1 MSQSEIVFRA
11 APGAPCDVCGSES
24 SGCSRL
30 ADGARFCRGT
40 PLDGQA
46 FTKLKDTNNAGFA
59 VYRRTEE
66 TNAGKRGK
74 GRKAKSLPSLP
85 PAPPVAPAEP
95 TTAPKLEIDWAE
107 RCARFADA
115 EHFPLERQSQLAEQL
130 GVPVEA
136 IAELPGVGVNGY
148 DGLGANDVNATFPER
163 DEFGNVIGLTE
174 RRPHSKPKHYFHPGG
189 SRGLT
194 IPRFALDT
202 LKLVFVVEG
211 ATDTLALCG
220 AGIDAIGRPGAEGK
234 TALLAAWLGGLP
246 SDTEI
251 IVVGE
256 NDEKPD
262 GKTPG
267 RDGAIKVAR
276 ELTRA
281 LGREVRWTLPP
292 VGSKDVRDWLRS
304 NTSSRDSAEW
314 HRAGKELR
322 EALVA
327 AANSVLIDD
336 PTTTDQVDQAAKLDE
351 DNGRT
356 DDPATWDCTPDNPLR
371 LAEGFLATQ
380 AGPGGELLLRYWRS
394 EYYRWF
400 GGAYRHVEEVEL
412 ECQLVAFVHADA
424 ARVHGLELV
433 AWNRKSSD
441 GRGPAP
447 KIRNVTTGLIRN
459 VVQAFRSLIVLSSSI
474 DAPAWIDG
482 CTGPNPVD
490 LVVCSNGI
498 VDTRTGDLLPPN
510 PRFFT
515 FAATTFEYQ
524 PDNTEC
530 PNLHKFFVDIWSDTP
545 DQIESLQEWIG
556 YLLTADTSMQKML
569 FMLGP
574 PRAGKGTIARLIEEL
589 VGKNNVISPKL
600 SKLSDSFGLAPLL
613 NKTVATVS
621 DLRLSDT
628 LDSHSIVENLLSIT
642 GEDTFTCDRKF
653 LSVVTTK
660 LPTRFVILSNELPRL
675 NDSSGAIYTRMI
687 LLRFTESFLGRED
700 PNLTR
705 KLISELPAIFNWAII
720 GLRRLRERGRFLQP
734 VVGLSILQQMR
745 DIGSPVGAFIRECC
759 EIAEGTH
766 TPIKEMFDK
775 WKDWCR
781 DNGRKDAGTV
791 QVFGRNLTSAS
802 LKIEIKRI
810 GSDGN
815 RVRCYTGIRI
825 LDASERHQDRENDDY
840 VRDTSA
846 NVRNDSFIADV
857 TKHCKNQCQT
867 DLFSSTS
874 ATSAINGVHPPLMRT
889 SAGTHA
895 HTPTLAHAHAQY
907 PSQNI
912 ADVADVTNY
921 ENSNSTNS
929 SVKTTSARPQS
940 VSNIADVTA
949 DVTVSDVPDDED
961 LYASLKLDFTTL
973 PRGSGMEVVVLSDV
987 AYYLVTP
994 ALMVHFESHESEFD
1008 GGRLASQAKEFLKD
1022 MRRVWDYVSARYDL
1036 SEIQQARALGP
1047 IDLPEAHFPI

>member
-1 MSQSEIVFRA
+1 MSQSEVVARA
-11 APGAPCDVCGSES
+11 SVGNPCDVCGSES

-40 PLDGQA
+40 PLDTEA
-46 FTKLKDTNNAGFA
+46 FTKLKDTDNAGFA
-59 VYRRTEE
+59 VYRRAEE
-66 TNAGKRGK
+66 TAAGKTKRGK
-74 GRKAKSLPSLP
+74 GRGKKLPSLP
-85 PAPPVAPAEP
+85 PAPPVAPAES
-95 TTAPKLEIDWAE
+95 TTRSKPEIDWSK
-107 RCARFADA
+107 RCETFADD
-115 EHFPLERQSQLAEQL
+115 EHFPPERQSQLAEQL

-136 IAELPGVGVNGY
+136 IAELPGVGANGY
-148 DGLGANDVNATFPER
+148 DGIGENDVNAIFPER
-163 DEFGNVIGLTE
+163 DQFGAVIGLTE
-174 RRPHSKPKHYFHPGG
+174 RRPNSKPKHYFHPGG

-194 IPRFALDT
+194 IPRLGLDT
-202 LKLVFVVEG
+202 PKLVFVVEG

-220 AGIDAIGRPGAEGK
+220 AGIDAVGRPGAEGK

-276 ELTRA
+276 ELTTA
-281 LGREVRWTLPP
+281 LGRVVRWTLPP

-304 NTSSRDSAEW
+304 NTSSLDSAEW
-314 HRAGKELR
+314 LRAGNELR

-412 ECQLVAFVHADA
+412 ECQLVAYVHADA

-459 VVQAFRSLIVLSSSI
+459 VVQAFRSLVVLSSSI

-482 CTGPNPVD
+482 CTGPEPVD

-530 PNLHKFFVDIWSDTP
+530 PNLHKFFADIWSDTP
-545 DQIESLQEWIG
+545 DQIDSLQEWIG

-600 SKLSDSFGLAPLL
+600 SKLSDNFGLAPLL

-653 LSVVTTK
+653 LSVVTAK

-700 PNLTR
+700 LNLTR
-705 KLISELPAIFNWAII
+705 KLIAELPAIFNWSLV
-720 GLRRLRERGRFLQP
+720 GLRRLRERGRFVQP
-734 VVGLSILQQMR
+734 VGGKELLQQMK
-745 DIGSPVGAFIRECC
+745 DVGSPISVFVRECC
-759 EIAEGTH
+759 EVKNGVH
-766 TPIKEMFDK
+766 VLVKELYDR
-775 WKDWCR
+775 WCDWCR
-781 DNGRKDAGTV
+781 ENGRKEPGAV
-791 QVFGRNLTSAS
+791 QIFGRNLTSVS
-802 LKIEIKRI
+802 LKIRMRRL

-815 RVRCYTGIRI
+815 RERCYTGIR
-825 LDASERHQDRENDDY
+825 LLSASERREQADLD
-840 VRDTSA
+840 DTSA
-846 NVRNDSFIADV
+846 IASARVRNDSEIADV
-857 TKHCKNQCQT
+857 AKHCKNQCQT
-867 DLFSSTS
+867 DLFSTTS
-874 ATSAINGVHPPLMRT
+874 STSAINEVNPPLMRT
-889 SAGTHA
+889 GAQ
-895 HTPTLAHAHAQY
+895 AHAHAPMHTHTHMQY
-907 PSQNI
+907 PPQSI
-912 ADVADVTNY
+912 ADVADVSNY
-921 ENSNSTNS
+921 ENLDSTNS
-929 SVKTTSARPQS
+929 SVKPTSSRPQPPIENGDA
-940 VSNIADVTA
+940 VADVI
-949 DVTVSDVPDDED
+949 SDEVD
-961 LYASLKLDFTTL
+961 LYVTLRLDFLEL
-973 PRGSGMEVVVLSDV
+973 PRGTGLEVLVISGVTH
-987 AYYLVTP
+987 YLITP
-994 ALMVHFESHESEFD
+994 TVMVFLESFEEQFD
-1008 GGRLASQAKEFLKD
+1008 GGELAAQRAEFLTA
-1022 MRRVWDYVSARYDL
+1022 MERVWSYVSARYTL
-1036 SEIQQARALGP
+1036 PEIALARQCGA
-1047 IDLPEAHFPI
+1047 IDLPDAHSVV

>member
-1 MSQSEIVFRA
+1 MSQSEIVVRA
-11 APGAPCDVCGSES
+11 SAGNPCDVCGSES

-40 PLDGQA
+40 PLNTQA
-46 FTKLKDTNNAGFA
+46 FTKLKDTDNAGFA

-74 GRKAKSLPSLP
+74 GRKAKPLPTLP
-85 PAPPVAPAEP
+85 PAPPVASAES
-95 TTAPKLEIDWAE
+95 TTKPKPEIDWAE

-148 DGLGANDVNATFPER
+148 DGLGANDVNAIFPER
-163 DEFGNVIGLTE
+163 DQFGAVIGLTE

-189 SRGLT
+189 SRGLS
-194 IPRFALDT
+194 IPRFALDS

-246 SDTEI
+246 SDTEV
-251 IVVGE
+251 IVAGE
-256 NDEKPD
+256 NDEKAD

-281 LGREVRWTLPP
+281 LGREVKWTLPP
-292 VGSKDVRDWLRS
+292 VGSKDVREWLQA
-304 NTSSRDSAEW
+304 NTSSRELTEW

-459 VVQAFRSLIVLSSSI
+459 VVQAFRSLVVLSSSI

-482 CTGPNPVD
+482 CTGPEPRD
-490 LVVCSNGI
+490 LVVCANGI
-498 VDTRTGDLLPPN
+498 FDTATGTLLPPN

-515 FAATTFEYQ
+515 FASTTFDYQ
-524 PDNTEC
+524 EDAIEC
-530 PNLHKFFVDIWSDTP
+530 PNWHKFLADIWGKAP
-545 DQIESLQEWIG
+545 DQIEALQEWLG
-556 YLLTADTSMQKML
+556 YLLTSDTSAQKML
-569 FMLGP
+569 FLIGP
-574 PRAGKGTIARLIEEL
+574 PRAGKGTIGRVIEEL
-589 VGKNNVISPKL
+589 VGRGNVISPKL
-600 SKLSDSFGLAPLL
+600 SSLSNNFGLAPLL
-613 NKTVATVS
+613 NKTVALVS
-621 DLRLSDT
+621 DLRLSES
-628 LDSHSIVENLLSIT
+628 LDVHLIVENMLSIT
-642 GEDTFTCDRKF
+642 GEDTFTVDRKF
-653 LSVVTTK
+653 LSVVTAK
-660 LPTRFVILSNELPRL
+660 LPTRLVVMSNELPRL
-675 NDSSGAIYTRMI
+675 GDSSGAIYTRMI
-687 LLRFTESFLGRED
+687 LLRLTESFLGKED
-700 PNLTR
+700 QHLTR
-705 KLISELPAIFNWAII
+705 KLIAELPAIFNWSIV
-720 GLRRLRERGRFLQP
+720 GLRRLRERGRFMQP
-734 VVGLSILQQMR
+734 IGGLSLLQQMR
-745 DIGSPVGAFIRECC
+745 DIGSPVGAFVRECC
-759 EIAEGTH
+759 SIEDGAKVVV
-766 TPIKEMFDK
+766 KELFDR
-775 WKDWCR
+775 WCDWCR
-781 DNGRKDAGTV
+781 ENGRRDSGTI
-791 QVFGRNLTSAS
+791 QIFGRNLTSCS
-802 LKIEIKRI
+802 LKIETKKQGPKHDRT
-810 GSDGN
+810 
-815 RVRCYTGIRI
+815 RYYHGIRL
-825 LDASERHQDRENDDY
+825 LDPTERGEAGD
-840 VRDTSA
+840 VDTVSAMVSA
-846 NVRNDSFIADV
+846 NVRDDENQSRTPKHYENKGNNDI
-857 TKHCKNQCQT
+857 
-867 DLFSSTS
+867 FSEVSS
-874 ATSAINGVHPPLMRT
+874 VSSINGTNPPLMCERT
-889 SAGTHA
+889 GTHA
-895 HTPTLAHAHAQY
+895 THTLTHTHMQHP
-907 PSQNI
+907 PPII
-912 ADVADVTNY
+912 ADTEDTSDRQNENAAISGTSEEIRCPQYRGHHIGHHADT
-921 ENSNSTNS
+921 
-929 SVKTTSARPQS
+929 
-940 VSNIADVTA
+940 I
-949 DVTVSDVPDDED
+949 PDDVD
-961 LYASLKLDFTTL
+961 LYVTLKLDFREMT
-973 PRGSGMEVVVLSDV
+973 RGGATEVVDIGGVKH
-987 AYYLVTP
+987 YLVTP
-994 ALMVHFESHESEFD
+994 IVMAYLESFEDKFD
-1008 GGRLASQAKEFLKD
+1008 GGELAAQREEYLAALK
-1022 MRRVWDYVSARYDL
+1022 RIWRFVSARYPL
-1036 SEIQQARALGP
+1036 SEIALARSQEEISLPDEP
-1047 IDLPEAHFPI
+1047 IVA

>member
-11 APGAPCDVCGSES
+11 STGNPCDVCGSDS

-40 PLDGQA
+40 PLDTAA
-46 FTKLKDTNNAGFA
+46 FTKLADTNNAGFA

-66 TNAGKRGK
+66 TNAGKHQKRGK
-74 GRKAKSLPSLP
+74 GRKAKHESPFP
-85 PAPPVAPAEP
+85 PTPPTATAEP
-95 TTAPKLEIDWAE
+95 ATVPKLEIDWAG
-107 RCARFADA
+107 RCAKFSSDEYFSPATQVA
-115 EHFPLERQSQLAEQL
+115 LAEQL
-130 GVPVEA
+130 GVPVESLT
-136 IAELPGVGVNGY
+136 ELPGVGANGFNG
-148 DGLGANDVNATFPER
+148 DDINAIFPER
-163 DEFGNVIGLTE
+163 DEFGHVIGLTE
-174 RRPHSKPKHYFHPGG
+174 RRPNEKPKHYFHPGG
-189 SRGLT
+189 SRGLS
-194 IPRFALDT
+194 IPRM
-202 LKLVFVVEG
+202 KLESPEIVFVVEG

-220 AGIDAIGRPGAEGK
+220 AGIDAVGRPGAEGK

-246 SDTEI
+246 SDTQI

-256 NDEKPD
+256 NDEKAD

-281 LGREVRWTLPP
+281 LGREVKWTLPP
-292 VGSKDVRDWLRS
+292 VGSKDVRDWLRA

-314 HRAGKELR
+314 LRAGKELR
-322 EALVA
+322 ESLVA

-336 PTTTDQVDQAAKLDE
+336 PTTTDQVDQSAKLDE

-412 ECQLVAFVHADA
+412 ECQLVAYVHADA

-459 VVQAFRSLIVLSSSI
+459 VVQAFRSLVVLSSSI

-530 PNLHKFFVDIWSDTP
+530 PNLHKFFVDIWSDIP

-600 SKLSDSFGLAPLL
+600 SKLSDNFGLAPLL

-653 LSVVTTK
+653 LSVVTAK

-705 KLISELPAIFNWAII
+705 KLRAELPAIFNWSLV
-720 GLRRLRERGRFLQP
+720 GLRRLRERGRFVQP
-734 VVGLSILQQMR
+734 VGGKALLQQMK
-745 DIGSPVGAFIRECC
+745 DVGSPIGVFVRERC
-759 EIAEGTH
+759 EVKDDAH
-766 TPIKEMFDK
+766 VLVKELYDR
-775 WKDWCR
+775 WCDWCR
-781 DNGRKDAGTV
+781 ENGREKPGSV
-791 QVFGRNLTSAS
+791 QIFGRNLTSVS
-802 LKIEIKRI
+802 LKIRVRRL
-810 GSDGN
+810 GSDGG
-815 RVRCYTGIRI
+815 RERCYTGIR
-825 LDASERHQDRENDDY
+825 LLNASERCEQDDSDD
-840 VRDTSA
+840 TSAMASA
-846 NVRNDSFIADV
+846 NVRNDSKIADV
-857 TKHCKNQCQT
+857 TKHCKNQCQI
-867 DLFSSTS
+867 DLFSTTS
-874 ATSAINGVHPPLMRT
+874 ATSAINEVNPPLMRT
-889 SAGTHA
+889 GAQ
-895 HTPTLAHAHAQY
+895 AHAHAPMHTRTHLQY
-907 PSQNI
+907 TPQSI

-921 ENSNSTNS
+921 ENLDSTNS
-929 SVKTTSARPQS
+929 SVKLTSARPQPPIES
-940 VSNIADVTA
+940 GDVTA
-949 DVTVSDVPDDED
+949 DVSFEAVD
-961 LYASLKLDFTTL
+961 LYVNRKLETLRL
-973 PRGSGMEVVVLSDV
+973 PRGSSMEVIHINGLTH
-987 AYYLVTP
+987 YLVTP
-994 ALMVHFESHESEFD
+994 DVYAWYEFQGDQLESDLTDSEKKSFTSVLPELT
-1008 GGRLASQAKEFLKD
+1008 RF
-1022 MRRVWDYVSARYDL
+1022 VSARYTREEIAIARNRDTISLPEL
-1036 SEIQQARALGP
+1036 SEVV
-1047 IDLPEAHFPI
+1047 